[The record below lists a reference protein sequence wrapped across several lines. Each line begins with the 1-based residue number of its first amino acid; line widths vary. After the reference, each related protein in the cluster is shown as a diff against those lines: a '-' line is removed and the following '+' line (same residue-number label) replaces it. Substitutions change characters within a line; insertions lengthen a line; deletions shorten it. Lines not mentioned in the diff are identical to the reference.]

1 DESKPANWVRWD
13 NIDAIMKQYGLTRSD
28 AEQALQEVHTSPTS
42 IFAPETIEDDT
53 LNAVPMDAKPA
64 DTKEATKPAADTKVT
79 KPADTKPRTL
89 TDALLVRSESDQ
101 SCPTLM
107 LGQSVVN
114 KQIGSNVPKDLAALP
129 SPEEVE
135 APGDSASQTAP
146 ATAVDVNMLAQ
157 LVLQAI
163 GSSANAKDVAKD
175 IAKNTATAN
184 DTGNNSSTDKAH
196 KPWAGWDKYRRMNAS
211 SEPELKQSLKASKS
225 PATVETVETNQPLTV
240 ETKDAAVET
249 KRATVETKH
258 QQELQQVVQL
268 MRIQGQS
275 ATVEKPT
282 TNENLKDKPATT
294 PSANSGKG
302 VEPHANT
309 GQNKPDDD
317 VQEVAMDATN
327 NAEVRINSSS
337 HKKEWMALTR
347 RMEGADK

>member
-1 DESKPANWVRWD
+1 AVDESKPANWVRWD

-28 AEQALQEVHTSPTS
+28 AERDPSQAETQLPEAHIADVS

-53 LNAVPMDAKPA
+53 TPA
-64 DTKEATKPAADTKVT
+64 DTKQAT

-135 APGDSASQTAP
+135 SDVCFAYAI
-146 ATAVDVNMLAQ
+146 DVNMLAQ

-184 DTGNNSSTDKAH
+184 DTGRGSSTDKAH
-196 KPWAGWDKYRRMNAS
+196 KPWAGWGKYRRMNAS

-282 TNENLKDKPATT
+282 TNKNLKDKPATT

-302 VEPHANT
+302 AEPHANT
-309 GQNKPDDD
+309 GQNEPDD

-327 NAEVRINSSS
+327 HAEVRINSSS

-347 RMEGADK
+347 RMEGADKASFPWQ